1 MSRNNEKNPSLLEFL
16 ESLNKR
22 LTALEQKVASAG
34 EAKPIYE
41 KVRLPTHDLE
51 QNTKLMTGE
60 GVTDVTNL
68 PVCSVCHGLIEQ
80 TDHFFVCHHCAHVL
94 CDNHAIMLNNRAHC
108 EEDLRQHHI
117 DLSRRE
123 YKALVCLANGID
135 DTDRIAE
142 FTAMHSEEVEQT
154 LAKLST
160 SNLVTSQRRLF
171 GLLKEV
177 KPTDEGLLAISVYR
191 QFVYGRDEDMELFGK
206 KLREF
211 LVAES
216 GFNV

>member
-1 MSRNNEKNPSLLEFL
+1 MSKNNEKNPNLLEIL
-16 ESLNKR
+16 ESLNQR
-22 LTALEQKVASAG
+22 LAALERKFASEG
-34 EAKPIYE
+34 DRPIYQ
-41 KVRLPTHDLE
+41 KIRLPTHDLE
-51 QNTKLMTGE
+51 ENAKLKTE
-60 GVTDVTNL
+60 DGVTDITRV
-68 PVCSVCHGLIEQ
+68 PVCSVCHGLIKGD
-80 TDHFFVCHHCAHVL
+80 DHFFVCHHCARVL
-94 CDNHAIMLNNRAHC
+94 CDLHAIILNNRAHC

-117 DLSRRE
+117 DISRRD
-123 YKALVCLANGID
+123 YKTLVCLANGID
-135 DTDRIAE
+135 AMDKIADL
-142 FTAMHSEEVEQT
+142 TAMLPVEVEQT
-154 LAKLST
+154 LTKLST
-160 SNLVTSQRRLF
+160 SNLVTSQPRLF